1 MIAWLSGV
9 VRVKNPEYVVL
20 DVGGV
25 GYQVFLSLNSYY
37 KVPALGEKTSLD
49 VFTYVRED
57 QITLYGFM
65 LPHEREVHKHLMT
78 VSGIGPKL
86 AINILSG
93 IKPDELAE
101 SIATGNLKKLQSVPG
116 VGKKIAE
123 RILIEL
129 KDKLSLPSS
138 GVAAVTSPLPVPVA
152 PSALEDL
159 GMALTALGYKKA
171 EIDLVTPKLPKDPS
185 LSLEQLIR
193 EALKLLKPRGI

>member
-9 VRVKNPEYVVL
+9 VRFKNPEALVV

-25 GYQVFLSLNSYY
+25 GYQVFISLNSYY
-37 KVPALGEKTSLD
+37 KVPAIGEKVSLD

-57 QITLYGFM
+57 QLTLYGFL
-65 LPHEREVHKHLMT
+65 LPGEREVHKHLMA

-86 AINILSG
+86 GLNILSG
-93 IKPDELAE
+93 IKPDELSK
-101 SIATGNLKKLQSVPG
+101 SIATGDLKRLQSVPG

-129 KDKLSLPSS
+129 KDKLSLNVSQDAI
-138 GVAAVTSPLPVPVA
+138 AAVTAPIMPSVA
-152 PSALEDL
+152 EDL
-159 GMALTALGYKKA
+159 ILALSALGYKKV
-171 EIDLVTPKLPKDPS
+171 EIDQITPRLPKDPA

-193 EALKLLKPRGI
+193 EALKLLKPRGT

>member
-9 VRVKNPEYVVL
+9 VRAKNPEVLVV

-25 GYQVFLSLNSYY
+25 GYQVFISLNSYY
-37 KVPALGEKTSLD
+37 KVPAIGEKVTLD

-65 LPHEREVHKHLMT
+65 LPGEREVHKHLMS

-86 AINILSG
+86 AVNILSG
-93 IKPDELAE
+93 IKPDELSKA
-101 SIATGNLKKLQSVPG
+101 IATGDLKRLQSVPG

-129 KDKLSLPSS
+129 KDKLSLNVS
-138 GVAAVTSPLPVPVA
+138 GDAVQAVSVTLVQSVH
-152 PSALEDL
+152 EDL
-159 GMALTALGYKKA
+159 ILALSALGYKKV
-171 EIDLVTPKLPKDPS
+171 EIDQVTPKLPKDPA
-185 LSLEQLIR
+185 LSLEQLIK
-193 EALKLLKPRGI
+193 EALKLLKPRSG